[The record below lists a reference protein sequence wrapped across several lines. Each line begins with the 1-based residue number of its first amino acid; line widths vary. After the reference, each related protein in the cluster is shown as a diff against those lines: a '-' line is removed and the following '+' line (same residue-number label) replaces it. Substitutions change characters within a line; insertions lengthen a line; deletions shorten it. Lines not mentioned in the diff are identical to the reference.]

1 MKKDASLKARVLTSV
16 ICAPVLII
24 VLLGPSILVTLTV
37 IAASMVGLYE
47 YYKAVGLIEHRG
59 LCAMGIIAA
68 VIIPIGLMLSIQ
80 ETLILVYLYVVGLF
94 LIMLIYNRR
103 VKAADIAMLLLGII
117 YIPYFLSYVIHI
129 RSMEFGRFFIWLV
142 FIGAFSAD
150 TCAYFAGRMF
160 GRHKLCPDI
169 SPKKTVEGAV
179 GGVVGAGVMFV
190 LFGIV
195 VNNMFAGFL
204 NGRHFNLIL
213 LFVLGLIAAVISEIG
228 DLVASSIKRQ
238 YNIKD
243 FGNIL
248 PGHGGILD
256 RCDSIIFVAP
266 TVFLFLYNVPVL
278 M

>member
-1 MKKDASLKARVLTSV
+1 MKKDSSLKMRVLTSV
-16 ICAPVLII
+16 ICAPILII
-24 VLLGPSILVTLTV
+24 ILLCPSILVTITV
-37 IAASMVGLYE
+37 IVASMIGLYE
-47 YYKAVGLIEHRG
+47 YYKAVGLLAHRG
-59 LCAMGIIAA
+59 LCAMGIVAA

-80 ETLILVYLYVVGLF
+80 ETLILVYVYVVALF
-94 LIMLIYNRR
+94 LIMLIYNKR
-103 VKAADIAMLLLGII
+103 VKAADIAMLMLGII
-117 YIPYFLSYVIHI
+117 YIPYFLSYIIHI

-142 FIGAFSAD
+142 FIGAFSTD

-169 SPKKTVEGAV
+169 SPKKTVEGAI
-179 GGVVGAGVMFV
+179 GGVVGAGIIFV

-195 VNNMFAGFL
+195 VNNVFAGFMCGL
-204 NGRHFNLIL
+204 RFNLLL
-213 LFVLGLIAAVISEIG
+213 LFVLGLIAAVVSEIG

-238 YNIKD
+238 YDIKD

-256 RCDSIIFVAP
+256 RCDSIILVAP
-266 TVFLFLYNVPVL
+266 TIFLFLYNVPVL